1 MKRSIKPVKAL
12 NEIVGKYTIT
22 PKRTIS
28 GGVNGV
34 NFLFEKGVK
43 SELALAQY
51 QIIFGS
57 DYKGEL

>member
-1 MKRSIKPVKAL
+1 MTRSKKPVKAL

-22 PKRTIS
+22 PQRTIT

-34 NFLFEKGVK
+34 NFFFNKGEKA
-43 SELALAQY
+43 ELTLAQY
-51 QIIFGS
+51 QILFNS